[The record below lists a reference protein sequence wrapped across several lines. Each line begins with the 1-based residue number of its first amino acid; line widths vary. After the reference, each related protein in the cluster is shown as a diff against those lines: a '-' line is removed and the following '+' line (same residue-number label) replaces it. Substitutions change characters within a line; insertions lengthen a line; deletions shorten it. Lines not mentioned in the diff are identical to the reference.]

1 MVNGRRYRMD
11 WHGRH
16 RPALQA
22 LESRSSCVRL
32 ASKLDDD
39 EDEFDT
45 DQDEASRGLLS
56 GIMAR
61 AIVRGTWNLWV
72 GHDSNKHM
80 STYTFR
86 LTLRS
91 LRQSQALRFA
101 IP

>member
-11 WHGRH
+11 WHGRR
-16 RPALQA
+16 RPILQG
-22 LESRSSCVRL
+22 LESRNSCVRL

-61 AIVRGTWNLWV
+61 AIVRSIWQVGTC
-72 GHDSNKHM
+72 G
-80 STYTFR
+80 
-86 LTLRS
+86 
-91 LRQSQALRFA
+91 
-101 IP
+101 